1 MQQNPQQEDPQR
13 GVARSATPRPFTGLV
28 AYPPTPFD
36 ASGAVDTATLRELVT
51 RPAEGGADA
60 VAVLGTSGSGVYL
73 DAGERRTVVQHA
85 VRALRGTGVPL
96 HAAVSALS
104 TRDAVAAARDAV
116 DAGADG
122 VLVSPVG
129 YVPLTDEEVVP
140 HVAAVAAAAGV
151 PVCFYNNPT
160 TTRYDVT
167 LPVLRELAA
176 SGAMA
181 AVKDTATGPEPW
193 RERLAGYRDAGL
205 PCAVGLSRD
214 VLLLGAGSAADAW
227 HSGVAALL
235 PTAYVR
241 LRAAVVAGDGP
252 GAERWAGFLRP
263 VVEEL
268 ARLRPI
274 TGLHA
279 LAAAVGVP
287 AGAPREPL
295 RPAPDEAVRRL
306 RELVAAVP
314 AR

>member
-1 MQQNPQQEDPQR
+1 MQQNPQQDPQ
-13 GVARSATPRPFTGLV
+13 GGAPRPFTGLV

-36 ASGAVDTATLRELVT
+36 ASGAVDTAALRELVT
-51 RPAEGGADA
+51 RAAAGGADA
-60 VAVLGTSGSGVYL
+60 VAVLGSSGSGVYL
-73 DAGERRTVVQHA
+73 DADERRTVVRHA
-85 VRALRGTGVPL
+85 ARALRGSGVPL
-96 HAAVSALS
+96 HAAVSALA
-104 TRDAVAAARDAV
+104 TRDAVSAARDAV
-116 DAGADG
+116 DAGAEG

-140 HVAAVAAAAGV
+140 HVAAVSAAAGV

-167 LPVLRELAA
+167 LPVLRELA
-176 SGAMA
+176 GAGALA
-181 AVKDTATGPEPW
+181 AVKDTAAGPEQW

-214 VLLLGAGSAADAW
+214 VLLVGAGSAADAW

-235 PTAYVR
+235 PGAYAR

-252 GAERWAGFLRP
+252 EAERWTGFLRP

-274 TGLHA
+274 AGLHA
-279 LAAAVGVP
+279 LAAALGVP
-287 AGAPREPL
+287 AGAPRAPL
-295 RPAPDEAVRRL
+295 RPAPGAAVRRF
-306 RELVAAVP
+306 RELVAAAP